1 MAYLSNQLPNAI
13 QWAVAPAKLFCKKYT
28 RSNPDPL
35 DDKELFFSTQELKKR
50 SVCLL
55 QDEVK

>member
-28 RSNPDPL
+28 KSNPDPL

-50 SVCLL
+50 SV
-55 QDEVK
+55 